1 MPERIDVLHVD
12 DDPSVLDLAEA
23 YLERELESV
32 AVTSVTEPSA
42 ALAALSDE
50 EFDCVISDY
59 DMPGANGLDLFETVH
74 SDHRQLPFVLY
85 TGKGSE
91 EIASQALNAG
101 VTGYFQKGGPEQ
113 LRRLANRVEQAVEE
127 HRTREIADRYSTV
140 IDALGYPVYVVD
152 ETGVFRFVNEPFAA
166 LTGYD
171 REEIVGSKPGLIKE
185 DAAVAEAEDR
195 LGRILSSAGPDVQ
208 RFSVDIVP
216 KEGEPIPCRDH
227 MAALPY
233 EGESF
238 EGSVGILR
246 NVSDERARREELET
260 KTRALDEAP
269 VGITI
274 TDPDLPDN
282 PMVYVN
288 DRFVEMT
295 GYDRDD
301 AVGVNCR
308 FLQGKNT
315 SEEPVARLREA
326 IAAEE
331 PESVELLNYRKDGTP
346 FWNRVS
352 IAPIRDGDGS
362 VSEWVGFQEDIT
374 EFKHRETA
382 LERQNERL
390 DSFAGIV
397 SHDLRNPLNV
407 AQGRV
412 ELAREAADDPTHLD
426 AASDA
431 LDRIESIVDHT
442 LTLAREG
449 ETVGDPEP
457 VAIAEVAADSWET
470 VDTGSASLSNE
481 VDGEVLADP
490 DRLRNLFE
498 NLVRNSVEHGSIG
511 SRTGSGDSV
520 EHGSIGSRTGSGDSV
535 EHGSTGSRAEPG
547 DSVEHGSA
555 STPTQAVESAERDGG
570 DVTIRVGDLPDGFYV
585 EDDGPGIPGSIR
597 DSLFEPGQSG
607 VEGNTGFGL
616 AIVQEIATAHG
627 WAVEAVDADG
637 GGARFEVRG
646 VERPS

>member
-1 MPERIDVLHVD
+1 MSERIDVLHVD
-12 DDPSVLDLAEA
+12 DDPSVLDLTEA

-42 ALAALSDE
+42 ALDRLAEE
-50 EFDCVISDY
+50 EFDCVVSDY
-59 DMPGANGLDLFETVH
+59 DMPGANGLELFEAIHAEH
-74 SDHRQLPFVLY
+74 SKLPFVLY

-113 LRRLANRVEQAVEE
+113 LRRLANRVKQAVDE

-171 REEIVGSKPGLIKE
+171 REEIVGSKPGLIK
-185 DAAVAEAEDR
+185 DDDAVAEAEDR
-195 LGRILSSAGPDVQ
+195 LGRVLSSAGPDVE

-216 KEGEPIPCRDH
+216 KEGDPIPCRDH

-233 EGESF
+233 EGECF

-246 NVSDERARREELET
+246 DVSDELARRKELET

-301 AVGVNCR
+301 AVGINCR
-308 FLQGKNT
+308 FLQGEDT
-315 SEEPVARLREA
+315 DPEPVARLREA
-326 IAAEE
+326 IDAWE

-352 IAPIRDGDGS
+352 IAPIRDADGS

-374 EFKHRETA
+374 AFKQREAA

-390 DSFAGIV
+390 DAFAGIV
-397 SHDLRNPLNV
+397 SHDLRSPLNV

-412 ELAREAADDPTHLD
+412 ELAREMDDDPDCLD
-426 AASDA
+426 AAVDA

-457 VAIAEVAADSWET
+457 VSVAEVAADSWET
-470 VDTGSASLSNE
+470 VDTASASLSVE
-481 VDGEVLADP
+481 TDGAILADP

-498 NLVRNSVEHGSIG
+498 NLVRNSVEHGS
-511 SRTGSGDSV
+511 
-520 EHGSIGSRTGSGDSV
+520 
-535 EHGSTGSRAEPG
+535 TGSRAEPG
-547 DSVEHGSA
+547 DSVEHGG
-555 STPTQAVESAERDGG
+555 E
-570 DVTIRVGDLPDGFYV
+570 DVRIRVGDLPNGFYV
-585 EDDGPGIPGSIR
+585 EDDGPGIAEEIR
-597 DSLFEPGQSG
+597 DDLFEPGESG
-607 VEGNTGFGL
+607 VAGNTGFGL

-627 WAVEAVDADG
+627 WTVEAVDATD

-646 VERPS
+646 VQRPS

>member
-1 MPERIDVLHVD
+1 MSERIDVLHVD
-12 DDPSVLDLAEA
+12 DDPSVLDLTEA

-42 ALAALSDE
+42 AIDALDEAA
-50 EFDCVISDY
+50 FDCVVSDY
-59 DMPGANGLDLFETVH
+59 DMPGTDGLELFEAIHAEH
-74 SDHRQLPFVLY
+74 SKLPFVLY

-152 ETGVFRFVNEPFAA
+152 ETGVFRFVNEPFAE
-166 LTGYD
+166 LTGYE
-171 REEIVGSKPGLIKE
+171 REEIVGSKPGLIKDD
-185 DAAVAEAEDR
+185 DAVEEAEDR
-195 LGRILSSAGPDVQ
+195 LGQVLSSSGPDVE
-208 RFSVDIVP
+208 RFPVDIVP
-216 KEGEPIPCRDH
+216 KEGDPIPCRDH

-233 EGESF
+233 DGERF

-246 NVSDERARREELET
+246 NVSDERERREELET

-274 TDPDLPDN
+274 TDPDRPDN

-308 FLQGKNT
+308 FLQG
-315 SEEPVARLREA
+315 EETDPASVAQLREA
-326 IAAEE
+326 IDDEE
-331 PESVELLNYRKDGTP
+331 PASVELLNYRKDGEP

-352 IAPIRDGDGS
+352 VAPIRDDDGS

-374 EFKHRETA
+374 AFKQREAA

-390 DSFAGIV
+390 DAFASIV

-412 ELAREAADDPTHLD
+412 ELARELADDPTHLD
-426 AASDA
+426 ATADA

-457 VAIAEVAADSWET
+457 VAIAGVAADSWET
-470 VDTGSASLSNE
+470 VDTGLGSLSIE
-481 VDGEVLADP
+481 ADGEVLADP
-490 DRLRNLFE
+490 DRLRDLFE
-498 NLVRNSVEHGSIG
+498 NLVRNSVEHGST
-511 SRTGSGDSV
+511 S
-520 EHGSIGSRTGSGDSV
+520 
-535 EHGSTGSRAEPG
+535 SRAEPG
-547 DSVEHGSA
+547 DSVEHAG
-555 STPTQAVESAERDGG
+555 E
-570 DVTIRVGDLPDGFYV
+570 DVRIRVGDLDDGFYV
-585 EDDGPGIPGSIR
+585 EDDGPGVPEAVR
-597 DSLFEPGQSG
+597 DALFEPGESA
-607 VEGNTGFGL
+607 VDGNTGFGL

-627 WAVEAVDADG
+627 WSVEAVDAAD

>member
-1 MPERIDVLHVD
+1 MSATDTFRLLHVD
-12 DDPSVLDLAEA
+12 DDPAILDLTSAFLDRELDWEVTTLTESEPEVALSRIVDDAEA
-23 YLERELESV
+23 
-32 AVTSVTEPSA
+32 
-42 ALAALSDE
+42 SDAGVNV
-50 EFDCVISDY
+50 DCIISDY
-59 DMPGANGLDLFETVH
+59 DMSGMDGLAFFEALR
-74 SDHRQLPFVLY
+74 DHGITTPFILY

-101 VTGYFQKGGPEQ
+101 VTGYFQKGGPDQ
-113 LRRLANRVEQAVEE
+113 QRRLANRVEQVLEDCRTQAV
-127 HRTREIADRYSTV
+127 ADRYSTV
-140 IDALGYPVYVVD
+140 LEALGYPIYVVD
-152 ETGVFRFVNEPFAA
+152 DDGQFEFVNEPLAE

-171 REEIVGSKPGLIKE
+171 RETIIGSSPSLIKDE
-185 DAAVAEAEDR
+185 AAVEQAESE
-195 LGRILSSAGPDVQ
+195 LGRILSSTGPDTSQ
-208 RFSVDIVP
+208 FEVDIVP

-233 EGESF
+233 EGDCF

-246 NVSDERARREELET
+246 DVSDERARREELET
-260 KTRALDEAP
+260 KNRALDEAP

-288 DRFVEMT
+288 DRFVEVT

-308 FLQGKNT
+308 FLQGKDT
-315 SEEPVARLREA
+315 DEEPVSRLREA
-326 IAAEE
+326 IDAEE

-352 IAPIRDGDGS
+352 VAPILDGDGS

-374 EFKHRETA
+374 AFKEREAA

-390 DSFAGIV
+390 DAFAAIV

-412 ELAREAADDPTHLD
+412 DLAREATDGSAQLD
-426 AASDA
+426 AAADA
-431 LDRIESIVDHT
+431 LDRIESIVEHT

-457 VAIAEVAADSWET
+457 VALAEVTADSWET
-470 VDTGSASLSNE
+470 VDTGSVSLSNE
-481 VDGEVLADP
+481 ADGEVLADP

-498 NLVRNSVEHGSIG
+498 NLVRNSVEHA
-511 SRTGSGDSV
+511 GDGV
-520 EHGSIGSRTGSGDSV
+520 R
-535 EHGSTGSRAEPG
+535 
-547 DSVEHGSA
+547 
-555 STPTQAVESAERDGG
+555 
-570 DVTIRVGDLPDGFYV
+570 IRVGDLPDGFYV
-585 EDDGPGIPGSIR
+585 ADDGPGIPESVR
-597 DSLFEPGQSG
+597 DGLFEPGQSG
-607 VEGNTGFGL
+607 TAGNTGFGL

-627 WAVEAVDADG
+627 WTVEAVDAAD
-637 GGARFEVRG
+637 GGARFEIRG
-646 VERPS
+646 IERPS

>member
-1 MPERIDVLHVD
+1 MSDRIDVLHVD
-12 DDPSVLDLAEA
+12 DDPSVLDLTEA
-23 YLERELESV
+23 YLERELGSV
-32 AVTSVTEPSA
+32 SVTSVAEPSA
-42 ALAALSDE
+42 ALDALDE
-50 EFDCVISDY
+50 GAFDCVVSDY
-59 DMPGANGLDLFETVH
+59 DMPGTDGLELFESV
-74 SDHRQLPFVLY
+74 SADRPRLPFVLY

-91 EIASQALNAG
+91 EIASRALNAG

-113 LRRLANRVEQAVEE
+113 LRRLANRVEQAVDER
-127 HRTREIADRYSTV
+127 RTREIADRYSTV

-171 REEIVGSKPGLIKE
+171 VEEIVGSTPGLIKA
-185 DAAVAEAEDR
+185 DNAVDEAEDR
-195 LGRILSSAGPDVQ
+195 LGRVLSSDGPDVQ

-216 KEGEPIPCRDH
+216 KEGDPIPCRDH

-233 EGESF
+233 EGERF

-246 NVSDERARREELET
+246 DVSDERDRREELET

-274 TDPDLPDN
+274 TDPSRPDN

-295 GYDRDD
+295 GYDRED

-308 FLQGKNT
+308 FLQGEDT
-315 SEEPVARLREA
+315 DPEPVARLREA
-326 IAAEE
+326 IDAEE
-331 PESVELLNYRKDGTP
+331 PASVELLNYRKDGSP

-352 IAPIRDGDGS
+352 VAPICEGGS

-374 EFKHRETA
+374 AFKRREAA
-382 LERQNERL
+382 LERQNDRL
-390 DSFAGIV
+390 DSFASIV

-412 ELAREAADDPTHLD
+412 DLARELAGDPEHLD
-426 AASDA
+426 AAADA
-431 LDRIESIVDHT
+431 LDRIESIVEHT

-457 VAIAEVAADSWET
+457 VSVAAVAADSWET
-470 VDTGSASLSNE
+470 VDTASASLSVE
-481 VDGEVLADP
+481 SEREILADP

-498 NLVRNSVEHGSIG
+498 NLVRNSVEHGS
-511 SRTGSGDSV
+511 TGSGS
-520 EHGSIGSRTGSGDSV
+520 
-535 EHGSTGSRAEPG
+535 EPG
-547 DSVEHGSA
+547 DGA
-555 STPTQAVESAERDGG
+555 DRAGDG
-570 DVTIRVGDLPDGFYV
+570 VRIRVGDLPDGFYV
-585 EDDGPGIPGSIR
+585 EDDGPGIPEGVR
-597 DSLFEPGQSG
+597 DDLFEPGRSA
-607 VEGNTGFGL
+607 VDGNTGFGL

-627 WAVEAVDADG
+627 WTVEAIDAAD

-646 VERPS
+646 VARPSPTE

>member
-1 MPERIDVLHVD
+1 MSERIDVLHVD
-12 DDPSVLDLAEA
+12 DDPSVLDLTEA

-32 AVTSVTEPSA
+32 AVTSVTEPSVVLDRLDEA
-42 ALAALSDE
+42 A
-50 EFDCVISDY
+50 FDCVVSDY
-59 DMPGANGLDLFETVH
+59 DMPGTDGLELFEAIH
-74 SDHRQLPFVLY
+74 AEHHQLPFVLY

-113 LRRLANRVEQAVEE
+113 LRRLANRVEQAVTEY
-127 HRTREIADRYSTV
+127 RTREIADRYSTV

-152 ETGVFRFVNEPFAA
+152 ETGVFRFVNEPFAD

-171 REEIVGSKPGLIKE
+171 REEIVGSKPSLIKDD
-185 DAAVAEAEDR
+185 DAVEEAEHR
-195 LGRILSSAGPDVQ
+195 LGRVLSGSGPDVE

-233 EGESF
+233 EGECF

-246 NVSDERARREELET
+246 DVSAERERREELET

-308 FLQGKNT
+308 FLQGEDT
-315 SEEPVARLREA
+315 DEEPVSRLREA
-326 IAAEE
+326 IDARE

-362 VSEWVGFQEDIT
+362 VSEWVGFQEDISA
-374 EFKHRETA
+374 FKEREAA

-390 DSFAGIV
+390 DAFAGIV
-397 SHDLRNPLNV
+397 SHDLRSPLNV

-412 ELAREAADDPTHLD
+412 ELARELADDPECLD
-426 AASDA
+426 AAVDA

-457 VAIAEVAADSWET
+457 VSVAEVAADSWET
-470 VDTGSASLSNE
+470 VDTASASLSIE
-481 VDGEVLADP
+481 ADGVILADP

-498 NLVRNSVEHGSIG
+498 NLVRNSVEHGG
-511 SRTGSGDSV
+511 
-520 EHGSIGSRTGSGDSV
+520 E
-535 EHGSTGSRAEPG
+535 
-547 DSVEHGSA
+547 
-555 STPTQAVESAERDGG
+555 
-570 DVTIRVGDLPDGFYV
+570 DVRIRVGDLPNGFSV
-585 EDDGPGIPGSIR
+585 EDDGPGIPDTVR
-597 DSLFEPGQSG
+597 DDLFEPGESG
-607 VEGNTGFGL
+607 VAGNTGFGL

-627 WAVEAVDADG
+627 WTVEAVDAAD

-646 VERPS
+646 VRRPASSSA

>member
-1 MPERIDVLHVD
+1 MSERIDVLHVD
-12 DDPSVLDLAEA
+12 DDPSVLDLTEA
-23 YLERELESV
+23 FLERELGSV
-32 AVTSVTEPSA
+32 AVTTVAEPSA
-42 ALAALSDE
+42 ALDRLDDG
-50 EFDCVISDY
+50 EFDCVVSDY
-59 DMPGANGLDLFETVH
+59 DMPGTDGLELFEAIH
-74 SDHRQLPFVLY
+74 AEHRRLPFVLY

-113 LRRLANRVEQAVEE
+113 LRRLANRVEQAVDE

-152 ETGVFRFVNEPFAA
+152 ETGVFRFVNEPFAD

-171 REEIVGSKPGLIKE
+171 REEIVGSKPSLIKDD
-185 DAAVAEAEDR
+185 DAVEEAEHR
-195 LGRILSSAGPDVQ
+195 LGRVLSGSGPDVE

-233 EGESF
+233 EGECF

-246 NVSDERARREELET
+246 DVSDEHERREELET

-288 DRFVEMT
+288 DRFVELT

-308 FLQGKNT
+308 FLQGKDT
-315 SEEPVARLREA
+315 DEEPVSRLREA
-326 IAAEE
+326 IDAEE

-374 EFKHRETA
+374 AFKEREAA

-390 DSFAGIV
+390 DAFAGIV
-397 SHDLRNPLNV
+397 SHDLRSPLNV

-412 ELAREAADDPTHLD
+412 ELARELADDPECLD
-426 AASDA
+426 AAVDA

-457 VAIAEVAADSWET
+457 VALAEVTADSWET
-470 VDTGSASLSNE
+470 VDTGSVSLSNE
-481 VDGEVLADP
+481 ADGEVLADP

-498 NLVRNSVEHGSIG
+498 NLVRNSVEHA
-511 SRTGSGDSV
+511 GDGV
-520 EHGSIGSRTGSGDSV
+520 R
-535 EHGSTGSRAEPG
+535 
-547 DSVEHGSA
+547 
-555 STPTQAVESAERDGG
+555 
-570 DVTIRVGDLPDGFYV
+570 IRVGDLPDGFYV
-585 EDDGPGIPGSIR
+585 ADDGPGIPESVR
-597 DSLFEPGQSG
+597 DGLFEPGQSG
-607 VEGNTGFGL
+607 TAGNTGFGL

-627 WAVEAVDADG
+627 WTVEAVDAAD
-637 GGARFEVRG
+637 GGARFEIRG
-646 VERPS
+646 IERPS